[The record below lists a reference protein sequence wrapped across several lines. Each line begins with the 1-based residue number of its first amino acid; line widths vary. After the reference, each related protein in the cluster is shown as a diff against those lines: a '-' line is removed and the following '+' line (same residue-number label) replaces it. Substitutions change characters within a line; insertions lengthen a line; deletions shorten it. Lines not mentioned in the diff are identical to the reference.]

1 MLETLSQ
8 IGELVGGLGALLALI
23 YLALQIRQNNIIA
36 RAQARQTLLDTWSS
50 GNWDLVRD
58 TDLLTAF
65 ASGLNL
71 WPDIPDDQRIKFDLG
86 MSRFLTNIQNGL
98 LLREAG
104 LLDQAIL
111 DQTSNWMVASA
122 LSPGGHRWW
131 KETAVVPLE
140 VREYIDKRLANEAG
154 QTVGLSETFPYWM
167 SMAEGK
173 SSPHP
178 SSDVDSD

>member
-1 MLETLSQ
+1 
-8 IGELVGGLGALLALI
+8 
-23 YLALQIRQNNIIA
+23 
-36 RAQARQTLLDTWSS
+36 
-50 GNWDLVRD
+50 
-58 TDLLTAF
+58 
-65 ASGLNL
+65 
-71 WPDIPDDQRIKFDLG
+71 

-167 SMAEGK
+167 SMAEGR

-178 SSDVDSD
+178 ASDVDSE